1 MRAPWAWINIL
12 CLAGCPATVD
22 TSPGDGGGGSTTTGV
37 GAGALGED
45 ALATTCEE
53 VCGPIPGTASQGC
66 RDLCEYDCEYG
77 ALDVEL
83 GDPCGPE
90 RADLITCY
98 AKERYHTRVSLGL
111 WGLHRGTDREA
122 DLRSNARAGRG
133 RHRTVSTRG
142 DRARAGQVPAFAL
155 LRRHPLPP
163 NIPWFTAWLDN
174 SPTGLNQQGQTLGF
188 RL

>member
-98 AKERYHTRVSLGL
+98 AKERYHLGCPSDYGGCTEEL
-111 WGLHRGTDREA
+111 IAKQTCEATLEQGGGGT
-122 DLRSNARAGRG
+122 G
-133 RHRTVSTRG
+133 
-142 DRARAGQVPAFAL
+142 P
-155 LRRHPLPP
+155 
-163 NIPWFTAWLDN
+163 
-174 SPTGLNQQGQTLGF
+174 
-188 RL
+188 